1 METWNKNYC
10 TMTLIGIHQNISP
23 IAIFKFIDVKTT
35 ETIELGECFYDQ
47 EASKIFG
54 GKFYMDIINA
64 TGDYDIIWKAIDQGI
79 TISPAAKNFE
89 EVQLECL
96 RMLDEGA
103 NPEDINQSVIKI
115 FENKARTFRIPK
127 SEGNDKSRQSRND

>member
-1 METWNKNYC
+1 
-10 TMTLIGIHQNISP
+10 
-23 IAIFKFIDVKTT
+23 
-35 ETIELGECFYDQ
+35 
-47 EASKIFG
+47 
-54 GKFYMDIINA
+54 MDIINA

-89 EVQLECL
+89 EVQLEYL

-103 NPEDINQSVIKI
+103 NPEDINQSMIKI

-127 SEGNDKSRQSRND
+127 SEGNDKSRQSRNG